1 MGNSGGRTVVGVL
14 RGDGAVGFTVQSS
27 TNRYTSIGG
36 NSISHD
42 DAGNLT
48 VDKDGYK
55 YFYDY
60 ENRVV
65 RIQKPDG
72 LGGWDDVAQ
81 MAYDTLG
88 RRIRVIDSVASTT
101 TLYYYNPEWQCLA
114 EYSGAGTLQRYFV
127 YGNYIDEPLV
137 MHRQSDGEDYYY
149 GQDHLYS
156 TAVLLDD
163 SGNVAERYEYDAYG
177 TVLVYTEDGDDN
189 DWFDG
194 DETTATASA
203 KGNPYTFTGRRLD
216 TLDNATLH
224 HMHYRHRDYNTQLG
238 RFVQHD
244 LYGMFPCNIYYT
256 FEPAA
261 QYYDNVNLYQ
271 YVSSRPVV
279 YLDPS
284 GLRSPIFGAG
294 KVCVDVKC
302 SPEEV
307 DYKYLPEDDWYTDC
321 GEPDWRDVPKP
332 GECAETDGIAG
343 PGGGILKIPDN
354 CTCTIRCNND
364 GTPKDVACRCLGG
377 RLPGSPRPRL
387 NPPGFPPSPFPSPTI
402 DDSHQNEGGQR
413 K

>member
-14 RGDGAVGFTVQSS
+14 RGDGAVGFTVQSLA
-27 TNRYTSIGG
+27 NRYTSTGG
-36 NSISHD
+36 HPIFHD

-65 RIQKPDG
+65 KIQKPDG
-72 LGGWDDVAQ
+72 FGGWDDVAQ
-81 MAYDTLG
+81 MAYDALG

-189 DWFDG
+189 DWFMVTRPPQPRQPKATPTPSPAVG
-194 DETTATASA
+194 STLSITPPSTTCTTATETTTRNSD
-203 KGNPYTFTGRRLD
+203 GS
-216 TLDNATLH
+216 
-224 HMHYRHRDYNTQLG
+224 
-238 RFVQHD
+238 
-244 LYGMFPCNIYYT
+244 CNMICT
-256 FEPAA
+256 A
-261 QYYDNVNLYQ
+261 
-271 YVSSRPVV
+271 
-279 YLDPS
+279 
-284 GLRSPIFGAG
+284 
-294 KVCVDVKC
+294 C
-302 SPEEV
+302 SH
-307 DYKYLPEDDWYTDC
+307 
-321 GEPDWRDVPKP
+321 
-332 GECAETDGIAG
+332 AIS
-343 PGGGILKIPDN
+343 IIH
-354 CTCTIRCNND
+354 
-364 GTPKDVACRCLGG
+364 
-377 RLPGSPRPRL
+377 L
-387 NPPGFPPSPFPSPTI
+387 NQPLSIMIT
-402 DDSHQNEGGQR
+402 
-413 K
+413 

>member
-137 MHRQSDGEDYYY
+137 MNDGTDNYYY
-149 GQDHLYS
+149 AQDHLYS
-156 TAVLLDD
+156 TAALIDD
-163 SGNVAERYEYDAYG
+163 GGSVVERYEYDAYG
-177 TVLVYTEDGDDN
+177 TVLVFTDDGNDDTWFTGDD
-189 DWFDG
+189 
-194 DETTATASA
+194 TTAASSA
-203 KGNPYTFTGRRLD
+203 IGNSYTFTGRRLD
-216 TLDNATLH
+216 VLDAGNLVR
-224 HMHYRHRDYNTQLG
+224 MHYRRRDYDVHAG
-238 RFVQHD
+238 RFVQQD
-244 LYGMFPCNIYYT
+244 PLAYVDGLNCFEYT
-256 FEPAA
+256 KSNPI
-261 QYYDNVNLYQ
+261 L
-271 YVSSRPVV
+271 SS
-279 YLDPS
+279 DPL
-284 GLRSPIFGAG
+284 G
-294 KVCVDVKC
+294 
-302 SPEEV
+302 
-307 DYKYLPEDDWYTDC
+307 
-321 GEPDWRDVPKP
+321 
-332 GECAETDGIAG
+332 
-343 PGGGILKIPDN
+343 
-354 CTCTIRCNND
+354 TCTEFAKKTKGGKKWKTGDFLKHYCF
-364 GTPKDVACRCLGG
+364 GKDPYDEGDAVDLDEIGLLEDFKNA
-377 RLPGSPRPRL
+377 
-387 NPPGFPPSPFPSPTI
+387 PSAVSKKYF
-402 DDSHQNEGGQR
+402 
-413 K
+413 